1 MDFEKK
7 LKKRLYRA
15 VIMTVIGLSM
25 IILSFAVETD
35 NRMLSP
41 LGLSITVVG
50 IVFVRNYFLITKSGE
65 TIKKQQIIEN
75 DERNIFIYNKAK
87 STAFAVSVL
96 IFGILVIVLEIF
108 GMHDTAK
115 WFSYPMALMLIV
127 YLICYIIYS
136 KTM

>member
-1 MDFEKK
+1 MDFKKK
-7 LKKRLYRA
+7 LKIRLYKA

-50 IVFVRNYFLITKSGE
+50 IVSIRNYFLITKNAE
-65 TIKKQQIIEN
+65 TIKKQQIAEN

-87 STAFAVSVL
+87 STAFTVSVL
-96 IFGILVIVLEIF
+96 LLGISVIVLEIL

-115 WFSYPMALMLIV
+115 WLSYPTALMLIV